1 MCKWTFFNLLALVLL
16 IASCGTR
23 VDVKPVCGTL
33 EAPEVGD
40 SVANDQMM
48 AVTDS
53 ITINLY
59 DVQKALC
66 SRLGYSIKGE
76 DITFYV
82 DDKAVSTVTNTITEM
97 GGFDDDAIWIGEQMS
112 LEKSEGGGL
121 QVRVTPGMKFITGL
135 VLHYENMP
143 TFTADVTLSDSGE
156 LELTNLQ

>member
-1 MCKWTFFNLLALVLL
+1 MYKWTFFDLLVLVLL
-16 IASCGTR
+16 IASCGTK

-40 SVANDQMM
+40 SVTNGQML

-59 DVQKALC
+59 DVQQALS

-82 DDKAVSTVTNTITEM
+82 DDKAVSTVTNTITDM

-112 LEKSEGGGL
+112 LEKGTDGL
-121 QVRVTPGMKFITGL
+121 QVRVTPGVKFITGL

-143 TFTADVTLSDSGE
+143 TFTADVTLSDAGE
-156 LELTNLQ
+156 LTLTNLQ

>member
-1 MCKWTFFNLLALVLL
+1 MYKWTFFDLLVLVLL
-16 IASCGTR
+16 IASCGTK

-40 SVANDQMM
+40 SVTNGQML

-53 ITINLY
+53 IIINLY
-59 DVQKALC
+59 DVQQALS

-112 LEKSEGGGL
+112 LEKRESGGL

-143 TFTADVTLSDSGE
+143 TFTAEVTLSDAGE
-156 LELTNLQ
+156 LTLTNLQ